1 MAKRKKTK
9 KSRAWRFLKFQMILI
24 SLVLLAIAYYF
35 VGGYAAKVASLR
47 QEAVSLVA
55 SSSKET
61 FRASET
67 SVVYDANGEVI
78 SHVKGENDVYYLE
91 SEEIPLYAKQAL
103 VSVEDKKFYSHHG
116 VDYRAIVRAVWAMFR
131 NGKVTQ
137 GASTITQQLARDV
150 FLTQDKTWE
159 RKIEEIYV
167 AVELEKKYSK
177 DDILEFYINNI
188 YFKNGYYGLEVASQG
203 YFSKSAS
210 ELSLSQL
217 AFLCAIPNNPSYY
230 NPLEHMDNTLT
241 RRDKILKNMLEDKI
255 ITEATYNE
263 AVSENIE
270 LCMSEEIKNNYVE
283 TFTYYCATRALM
295 ELDGFTFKYDFSSDA
310 AKEAYDQAYE
320 ESYNENNARLFT
332 GGYRIYTSLD
342 LGMQSTLQQAV
353 DGGLAGFSELS
364 EEGIFTLQ
372 GAAVCID
379 NSTGMVK
386 AIVGGRTQDI
396 SGYTLNRAYQS
407 YRQPGSSIKPILVYT
422 PAIERGYTADSIVVD
437 EPIEDGPSNADGSY
451 LGAITLRR
459 AVELSR
465 NTIAWK
471 LLEEITPEA
480 GISYLKAMN
489 FARLDANDVRL
500 AAALGGM
507 TNGVSPLE
515 MAKAYATLENDGN
528 YRNPSCILKITDAE
542 GNVLYQAN
550 QTELEV
556 YKTNAARQMTDI
568 LESVM
573 TDGTAHG
580 LRLSDMAC
588 AGKTGTTNDN
598 KDGWFVGFTPYYT
611 TSVWVG
617 YDTPKELPGLT
628 GSSYP
633 GNIWKVFMTQI
644 HEGLEY
650 KDFLD
655 VAEIDTENMGED
667 TLAEQAQ
674 MVEEAKQEETA
685 EEPSF
690 GETQE

>member
-9 KSRAWRFLKFQMILI
+9 KSRAWRFLKFQMVLI

-55 SSSKET
+55 SSSEDT
-61 FRASET
+61 FRSSET
-67 SVVYDANGEVI
+67 SVVYDANGDVI
-78 SHVKGENDVYYLE
+78 SHVKGEKDVYYLE
-91 SEEIPLYAKQAL
+91 WEDIPLYAKQAF

-177 DDILEFYINNI
+177 EDILEFYINNI
-188 YFKNGYYGLEVASQG
+188 YFKNGYYGLEAAAQG

-241 RRDKILKNMLEDKI
+241 RRDKILKNMLEDKV

-263 AVSENIE
+263 AVAENIE
-270 LCMSEEIKNNYVE
+270 LSMSEEIKNNYVE
-283 TFTYYCATRALM
+283 TYTYYCATRALM
-295 ELDGFTFKYDFSSDA
+295 ELDGFAFKYEFSSDA
-310 AKEAYDQAYE
+310 VKEAYDTAYE
-320 ESYNENNARLFT
+320 ESYNAHNALLFT
-332 GGYRIYTSLD
+332 GGYRIYTSMD
-342 LGMQSTLQQAV
+342 LGVQNMLQQAV
-353 DGGLAGFSELS
+353 DSGLAGFTEVS
-364 EEGIFTLQ
+364 EEGIYTLQ

-379 NSTGMVK
+379 NNTGMVK
-386 AIVGGRTQDI
+386 AIVGGRTQEV
-396 SGYTLNRAYQS
+396 SGYTLNRGYQS
-407 YRQPGSSIKPILVYT
+407 FRQPGSSIKPILVYT
-422 PAIERGYTADSIVVD
+422 PALERGYTADSIVVD
-437 EPIEDGPSNADGSY
+437 APIEDGPSNSDGSY

-465 NTIAWK
+465 NTVAWN
-471 LLEEITPEA
+471 LLNEITPET
-480 GISYLKAMN
+480 GISYLKAMG
-489 FARLDANDVRL
+489 FSRLDQNDVRL
-500 AAALGGM
+500 AAALGGF

-542 GNVLYQAN
+542 GNIIYQAD

-573 TDGTAHG
+573 TDGTAKG
-580 LRLSDMAC
+580 QKLSNMAC
-588 AGKTGTTNDN
+588 AGKTGTTNEN
-598 KDGWFVGFTPYYT
+598 KDGWFVGYTPYYT

-633 GNIWKVFMTQI
+633 GNIWKVFMTKL

-674 MVEEAKQEETA
+674 MVEEAKQA
-685 EEPSF
+685 
-690 GETQE
+690 ETQEEASPNETQE

>member
-78 SHVKGENDVYYLE
+78 SHVKGEKDVYYLE

-188 YFKNGYYGLEVASQG
+188 YFKNGYYGLEAASQG

>member
-61 FRASET
+61 FRSSET
-67 SVVYDANGEVI
+67 SVVYDANGDVI
-78 SHVKGENDVYYLE
+78 SYVKGEKDVYYLE
-91 SEEIPLYAKQAL
+91 YDEIPLYAKQAFI
-103 VSVEDKKFYSHHG
+103 SVEDKKFYSHHG

-177 DDILEFYINNI
+177 EDILEFYINNI
-188 YFKNGYYGLEVASQG
+188 YFKNGYYGLEAAAQG

-217 AFLCAIPNNPSYY
+217 AFLCAIPNNPTYY

-255 ITEATYNE
+255 ITESTYND
-263 AVSENIE
+263 AVAENIE
-270 LCMSEEIKNNYVE
+270 LCMSKEIKNNYLE

-320 ESYNENNARLFT
+320 ESYNKNNGLLFT

-342 LGMQSTLQQAV
+342 MGMQSTLQQAV
-353 DGGLAGFSELS
+353 DGGLAGFGEVS
-364 EEGIFTLQ
+364 EEGIYTLQ

-379 NSTGMVK
+379 NGTGMVK
-386 AIVGGRTQDI
+386 AIVGGRTQEV

-422 PAIERGYTADSIVVD
+422 PAIERGYTADSIVMD
-437 EPIEDGPSNADGSY
+437 EPIENGPSNSDGSY

-465 NTIAWK
+465 NTVAWK
-471 LLEEITPEA
+471 LLDEITPDT
-480 GISYLKAMN
+480 GLSYLKAMN
-489 FARLDANDVRL
+489 FARLDANDARL
-500 AAALGGM
+500 VAALGGM

-528 YRNPSCILKITDAE
+528 YRNPSCILKITDAD
-542 GNVLYQAN
+542 GNVLYQAD

-573 TDGTAHG
+573 TDGTARG
-580 LRLSDMAC
+580 LKLSDMAC

-598 KDGWFVGFTPYYT
+598 KDGWFVGYTPYYT

-628 GSSYP
+628 GASYP

-650 KDFLD
+650 KDFMD
-655 VAEIDTENMGED
+655 VTEIDTENMGED

-674 MVEEAKQEETA
+674 MVEEAKQEETT
-685 EEPSF
+685 EESSPN
-690 GETQE
+690 ETQE